1 MSSSQLTNI
10 FQRGSN
16 HQPVQDSSHFVYLLD
31 GGVLKE
37 FVIHLHITSDYTT
50 KPFNLCA
57 FEDVPRICRSI
68 AHVNKSIHVNPHHAN
83 PAVDHSKSAIAGEIW
98 DGLSMGLQTLCPSIW
113 WFPEM
118 GVPPVIIQFSGIVL
132 INQPFWGTPHL
143 GKPPYIPKLYH
154 CWIESSTEYHFWFT
168 TVTSESKQCR
178 MAPHGSDTTARL
190 SRLCSAAVTD
200 KMMTRGADWRS
211 GLSGWWMARYG
222 K

>member
-1 MSSSQLTNI
+1 MWSFSWSGDPLSSLDDKH
-10 FQRGSN
+10 RGMAN
-16 HQPVQDSSHFVYLLD
+16 HGNPHM
-31 GGVLKE
+31 
-37 FVIHLHITSDYTT
+37 I
-50 KPFNLCA
+50 
-57 FEDVPRICRSI
+57 RCRSRRTI
-68 AHVNKSIHVNPHHAN
+68 KPAQSYPSCDGNIYLDDPRWLAEICTECWYIFSTMHLASILWVSPIRSWNCH
-83 PAVDHSKSAIAGEIW
+83 GFMMW
-98 DGLSMGLQTLCPSIW
+98 RYLRG
-113 WFPEM
+113 FPEM
-118 GVPPVIIQFSGIVL
+118 AGTPNSSILMGCSL

-178 MAPHGSDTTARL
+178 MVPHGSDTTARL